1 MVSWDEDTQLAV
13 VADTGADLGDI
24 VADLV
29 DNGADLVDTGAELE
43 DTVACIHHLDSLAN
57 MPVSVADGML
67 GRADAA
73 SRREN
78 VGSKFQFHLITVGSV
93 SVDFSFL
100 GEYPLSLAPAFL
112 WHFFLHQNLASTHQP
127 KTTCI
132 PLV

>member
-1 MVSWDEDTQLAV
+1 MAV

-24 VADLV
+24 VADRV
-29 DNGADLVDTGAELE
+29 DTGADLMDTEAELVDTGAELE
-43 DTVACIHHLDSLAN
+43 DTVAGIRHLDSLVN
-57 MPVSVADGML
+57 MPASVADGML

-78 VGSKFQFHLITVGSV
+78 VGSKFQFRLITVGSE

-100 GEYPLSLAPAFL
+100 GEYLPSLAPAFL

-132 PLV
+132 PQV